1 MAWSCAQVLQSWV
14 KGAFF
19 VNLLFCGT
27 FFPLNHYITTFPL
40 HLQCNPEIMSAFF
53 KILYKSTTYRP
64 CAISFSR
71 NNMWAYTHDK
81 TVVQR
86 KTSSSERFNVLQ
98 LYFSSASLADP
109 GYPRCLPA
117 LRWMAASHPL
127 LHRLHKP
134 PKACKATAQHCKA
147 TDVNAP

>member
-1 MAWSCAQVLQSWV
+1 MW
-14 KGAFF
+14 
-19 VNLLFCGT
+19 NLFSFEPLF
-27 FFPLNHYITTFPL
+27 N
-40 HLQCNPEIMSAFF
+40 N
-53 KILYKSTTYRP
+53 
-64 CAISFSR
+64 ISFAPAKQSR
-71 NNMWAYTHDK
+71 DYECIFLSFIHRPPTDLVQSLLVINNMWAYTHDK

-117 LRWMAASHPL
+117 LRWMAASHLL

-134 PKACKATAQHCKA
+134 PKACRATAQHSKA